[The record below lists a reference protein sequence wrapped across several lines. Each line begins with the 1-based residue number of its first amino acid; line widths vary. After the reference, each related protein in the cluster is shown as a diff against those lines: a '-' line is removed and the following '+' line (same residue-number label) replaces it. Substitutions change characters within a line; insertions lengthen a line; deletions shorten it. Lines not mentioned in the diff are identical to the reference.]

1 MARTYSLV
9 KVDGVLAR
17 DNVGDGGA
25 LGLAGLL
32 GGRHLCEYVRIAMTV
47 WAFVEDVDVL
57 LEGGRE
63 VVD

>member
-17 DNVGDGGA
+17 DNVGDGRA

-32 GGRHLCEYVRIAMTV
+32 LGGHLCDQNVRMVVQQFCA
-47 WAFVEDVDVL
+47 
-57 LEGGRE
+57 EGNI
-63 VVD
+63 